1 MIIISVNDQY
11 LSDQSPA
18 NLNDDTNGTVW
29 TVKSLGDQFCCD
41 LSSACLRNASTV
53 IFIQWW

>member
-1 MIIISVNDQY
+1 MYLDQWLSVTIMIIISVNDQY

-29 TVKSLGDQFCCD
+29 TVKSLGDR
-41 LSSACLRNASTV
+41 SVV
-53 IFIQWW
+53 I